1 MRACKSDPI
10 STSETVTLLFRSAL
24 TNPIEMIKLISA
36 KRWSLPISSKGALLA
51 QLLLGIPTAFDWG
64 KELFGTFQHVRGT
77 RGLEFAILHF
87 KQARW
92 VLVRRLI
99 FQPLSSSDRKVKVD
113 RYGFPML
120 LPLAVRTELRAQ
132 PVSRVLM
139 AYSLFLLSIYSLYKG
154 QVRWRIDT
162 STITDLP
169 TYDVHVLKEIIPI
182 LRDLLA
188 RLSVGRIELKDSS
201 FHPTNRSGPNG
212 HALLNAHLDAAA
224 LRLHRGEVEG
234 WLEWFTRKTRTSRGF
249 DRFWFTIGSL
259 THVWHMMANV
269 VPLEFLGTLQLGRV
283 SLKPEHGKFR
293 PFAIV
298 DYFTQAALTP
308 LHKAVMQLL
317 KGIPMDAAF
326 NQDAGSALVREWT
339 RQGTR
344 TLYSF
349 DLTAATDRFPIDFQA
364 IVLDI
369 LLEDYGPHLGQCW
382 KGLLVN
388 RAFMLGNRPIHY
400 RTGQPMGALSSWA
413 VFSLC
418 HHLVVQWAASR
429 VYGIRAPTFT
439 AYTLLGDDIVI
450 ADSKVAREY
459 LSLMKALGVGIN
471 KTKSVVAAD
480 SAEFAKRVFFR
491 GAEITGLMWDLFSKA
506 SGSSVFLYALV
517 RHLVQRG
524 FTVSLLG
531 LVNAVLGRPSGKRLA
546 RPIKSLLLTFFE
558 KGGPLEEIQIW
569 WPLGT
574 KHICADVWSLICF
587 TGIRTEDLSKVREA
601 ADGNPVWKA
610 GLFRL
615 QLNGYD
621 LARALSGQLDHIIG
635 SGLKQ
640 TWDDF
645 RLRRPHLDVKP
656 LPRDLILQLM
666 RVHPAVK
673 VLADGMNPSVYSD
686 VAQELRVL
694 TRADREELYLFKDVI
709 GHGLA
714 RYDGIK
720 HTYESSRDALIF
732 F

>member
-1 MRACKSDPI
+1 
-10 STSETVTLLFRSAL
+10 
-24 TNPIEMIKLISA
+24 MIKLISA
-36 KRWSLPISSKGALLA
+36 KRWSLPLSSKGVLLA
-51 QLLLGIPTAFDWG
+51 QYLLGIPQALDWG
-64 KELFGTFQHVRGT
+64 KELFASFQKVRGT
-77 RGLEFAILHF
+77 RGLEFAILYF

-92 VLVRRLI
+92 VLVRRLVR
-99 FQPLSSSDRKVKVD
+99 QPLPSDTRKVKTD
-113 RYGFPML
+113 RHGFPML
-120 LPLAVRTELRAQ
+120 LPHQLRVLLRTPSVPRI
-132 PVSRVLM
+132 LM
-139 AYSLFLLSIYSLYKG
+139 AYSLFLLSVYSLYKG
-154 QVRWRIDT
+154 QVRWKVDT
-162 STITDLP
+162 STITDCP
-169 TYDVHVLKEIIPI
+169 KYDVHVVKEIIPI
-182 LRDLLA
+182 LRVLLA
-188 RLSVGRIELKDSS
+188 RLGVARIELKDSS

-224 LRLHRGEVEG
+224 LRLRGRGEVEG
-234 WLEWFTRKTRTSRGF
+234 WLEWFTRRTRTSRGF
-249 DRFWFTIGSL
+249 DRFWTTVGGL
-259 THVWHMMANV
+259 THVWQMMADV
-269 VPLEFLGTLQLGRV
+269 VPLEFLGHLQLGRIA
-283 SLKPEHGKFR
+283 LKPEHGKFR

-298 DYFTQAALTP
+298 DYFTQAALSP
-308 LHKAVMQLL
+308 LHKAVMLLL

-326 NQDAGSALVREWT
+326 NQDAGSAQVREWT

-349 DLTAATDRFPIDFQA
+349 DLTAATDRFPIDFQS
-364 IVLDI
+364 IVLDV
-369 LLEDYGPHLGQCW
+369 LLEDYGNHLGQCW
-382 KGLLVN
+382 KGLLVT
-388 RAFMLGNRPIHY
+388 RPFMLGDRPIHY

-418 HHLVVQWAASR
+418 HHLVVQWAALR
-429 VYGIRAPTFT
+429 IYGSQAPTFT

-450 ADSKVAREY
+450 ADSQVAREY
-459 LSLMKALGVGIN
+459 LSLMKALGVGVN

-480 SAEFAKRVFFR
+480 AAEFAKRVFFR
-491 GAEITGLMWDLFSKA
+491 GEEITGLMWDLFAKA
-506 SGSSVFLYALV
+506 SNSHVFFYALV
-517 RHLVQRG
+517 RHLTQRG

-531 LVNAVLGRPSGKRLA
+531 LVYVVLGRPSARRLG

-558 KGGPLEEIQIW
+558 KGGPLENIQIW

-574 KHICADVWSLICF
+574 KQLCADVWSLLCF

-621 LARALSGQLDHIIG
+621 LAKTLSGQLDHIIG
-635 SGLKQ
+635 SGLQ
-640 TWDDF
+640 QVWDEF
-645 RLRRPHLDVKP
+645 RKRRPHLNVRP

-666 RVHPAVK
+666 RVHPATK
-673 VLADGMNPSVYSD
+673 VLADGLNPSVYSD

-720 HTYESSRDALIF
+720 HTYESDRDALIF